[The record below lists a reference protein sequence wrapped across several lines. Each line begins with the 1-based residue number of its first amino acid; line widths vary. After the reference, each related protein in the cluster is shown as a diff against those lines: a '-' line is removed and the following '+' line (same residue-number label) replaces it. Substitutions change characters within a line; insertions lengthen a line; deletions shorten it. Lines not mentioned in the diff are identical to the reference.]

1 MTVSVIKYFYTL
13 ERTVVNVAK
22 SVQKRV
28 WKDM

>member
-28 WKDM
+28 